1 MMPKI
6 SLLIFFLLIG
16 PTLAAQK
23 LTMDLVPEKSPV
35 EFLAIGRPA
44 AIKIKG
50 TGSSTS
56 GSITW
61 DVKGVSGE
69 LILDLKKF
77 ETGLDLRDEH
87 MKEKYLEI
95 SKEGYSITKLIVKE
109 MSIGQSF
116 FEKDQEIKDQPFKG
130 ILNLH
135 GVSKEITGSFSAKY
149 DGKKSMASGTADFRI
164 KLSDFSIEIPSFSG
178 ITVAEDVVITVEYL
192 AKVSKN

>member
-6 SLLIFFLLIG
+6 SFLLFFLI
-16 PTLAAQK
+16 TSQTHAAQK
-23 LTMDLVPEKSPV
+23 LTMDFVSEKSPV

-50 TGSSTS
+50 TGASAS
-56 GSITW
+56 GFISW

-69 LILDLKKF
+69 LILDLKNF

-95 SKEGYSITKLIVKE
+95 SKEGYSKAKLIIKE
-109 MSIGQSF
+109 ISIAQSF
-116 FEKDQEIKDQPFKG
+116 FDKDQEIKDQTFKG

-135 GVSKEITGSFSAKY
+135 GVSKEITGSYSTKFEE
-149 DGKKSMASGTADFRI
+149 KKSMASGIADFKI
-164 KLSDFSIEIPSFSG
+164 KLSDFTIDIPSFSG
-178 ITVAEDVVITVEYL
+178 ITVAEDVNVTVEYL
-192 AKVSKN
+192 AKVTKN